1 MCNAAIKTL
10 TAGIIVMMAACSSDG
25 NDASKASQL
34 LEEARQ
40 LCRAGDIDN
49 AVKMLD
55 SLDRTYPRQ
64 IDIRR
69 RSLNVRAM
77 VKERETVRD
86 LQATDSLTAV
96 LSVAVDSLKGQLEW
110 VANQVEG
117 YYAAAGSS
125 LPPTGIEGR
134 INPDGVFYVISS
146 LTGHKIDHTSITL
159 SSGSE
164 QASSAIVVRDGE
176 RNRVDNSTE
185 IVHYVGEESDTLG
198 RFAVAHAGMPLTLT
212 FNGNSTY
219 SRPLTMGEQKQL
231 IAVYEYA
238 STLTR
243 LRVAALE
250 HERLERQL
258 VTARS
263 QVART
268 MPDSVEAQ

>member
-1 MCNAAIKTL
+1 MCNAAIKSL
-10 TAGIIVMMAACSSDG
+10 TAGIIVMMTACSSDG

-34 LEEARQ
+34 LYEARQ
-40 LCRAGDIDN
+40 LCQAGDIEN
-49 AVKMLD
+49 AVRMLD
-55 SLDRTYPRQ
+55 SLDRAYPRQ
-64 IDIRR
+64 IDVRR
-69 RSLNVRAM
+69 QALNVRAM

-86 LQATDSLTAV
+86 LQVTDSLTAV
-96 LSVAVDSLKGQLEW
+96 LSVAVDSLKGQLKW
-110 VANQVEG
+110 VPNQVEG
-117 YYAAAGSS
+117 YYTASGSS

-146 LTGHKIDHTSITL
+146 LSGHKIDHTSVTL
-159 SSGSE
+159 SVGSE
-164 QASSAIVVRDGE
+164 QASSAVVGRDGE
-176 RNRVDNSTE
+176 RNRVDNSAE
-185 IVHYVGEESDTLG
+185 IVHYVGEEADTLG
-198 RFAVAHAGMPLTLT
+198 KFAVTHAGKPLTLT

-238 STLTR
+238 SALTR
-243 LRVAALE
+243 LRIAGLE

-268 MPDSVEAQ
+268 MPDSVEAR